1 VTANHPAGVMCA
13 RARRVSVSSGA
24 MPVAAVTPVLAISVL
39 AWVMI
44 GLPIILV
51 LVVAVMY
58 LRRPKRSTEE
68 IERAQRASGS
78 DAQGPGGP
86 TGRLPGA

>member
-1 VTANHPAGVMCA
+1 MPNHPAGVMCVAA
-13 RARRVSVSSGA
+13 RCVSVSLGA
-24 MPVAAVTPVLAISVL
+24 MPVAAFTPIPAVYVL

-44 GLPIILV
+44 GLPIILA

-68 IERAQRASGS
+68 IERAQQASRS
-78 DAQGPGGP
+78 DPGGPGGP
-86 TGRLPGA
+86 SGGLPRR

>member
-1 VTANHPAGVMCA
+1 MANHPTGVMCA
-13 RARRVSVSSGA
+13 AARRVSVSPGA
-24 MPVAAVTPVLAISVL
+24 MAVAAFTPILAVYVL

-51 LVVAVMY
+51 LVVAVVY

-68 IERAQRASGS
+68 IERAQQASRS
-78 DAQGPGGP
+78 DPHGPGGP
-86 TGRLPGA
+86 SGGLPRR